1 MGYHWI
7 PWGAPEADS
16 TGFLRSPT
24 LVPPPRHLCLRLI
37 QFTPPNASSRLRH
50 NVMSRTLPSQDRP
63 SSSSSS
69 SPEQET
75 TSKLDLH
82 QLPDDRPVFAC
93 HKCSE
98 VIVGSPSPMVYVDTR
113 LKSRVGTA
121 GRTGLQGVQWPV
133 RTSLVYLPF
142 RYLNPPTGI
151 DVTRCSV

>member
-1 MGYHWI
+1 VLRKQIRPAFFGVRLLSHLHVTC
-7 PWGAPEADS
+7 ASDS
-16 TGFLRSPT
+16 FSSHLR
-24 LVPPPRHLCLRLI
+24 
-37 QFTPPNASSRLRH
+37 NASSRLRH

-63 SSSSSS
+63 TSSSSS